1 MTGIINYFIKNS
13 IAANLLMV
21 GIFILGVYGMLNM
34 NSTFFP
40 ETESKNINIQAVFPG
55 ASPEEV
61 EEGIVSKIE
70 ENLKSITGLERI
82 TSTSGENL
90 ASVNVEVAKGYD
102 VDLVLTDVKNA
113 VDRINSFPAAM
124 EPPTVYKRENLSF
137 VISFALSGNVDLRS
151 LKQFGRKAEDDLRA
165 MDGISKIEISGFP
178 EEEIEV
184 AFREQD
190 LQSYL
195 P

>member
-1 MTGIINYFIKNS
+1 
-13 IAANLLMV
+13 
-21 GIFILGVYGMLNM
+21 M

-40 ETESKNINIQAVFPG
+40 ERTSKYINIQAVFPG

-70 ENLKSITGLERI
+70 ENLKSITGVERI

-90 ASVNVEVAKGYD
+90 GSVTVEAAKGYD

-151 LKQFGRKAEDDLRA
+151 LKQFGRKAEDDLRV

-178 EEEIEV
+178 DEEIEI

-190 LQSYL
+190 LQSYQLTFAEATEL
-195 P
+195 PTSN